1 MVWPTAEESG
11 LYNRPIVTP
20 SDHARALSHATVYIG
35 HRFLTPQ
42 GPPVVW
48 MEELHRNRGAPLD
61 PFMFIIPLAGMATG
75 IIISIGFFKTVRH
88 VIDRKLSRGDDG
100 HLREEIADLQS
111 RIEALESEHGRVDEL
126 EDRLEFAERLLI
138 RERESGAAVEER

>member
-1 MVWPTAEESG
+1 MRLS
-11 LYNRPIVTP
+11 NRPTVITP
-20 SDHARALSHATVYIG
+20 SDQTGALSHATVYIG
-35 HRFLTPQ
+35 NRFLTPH
-42 GPPVVW
+42 GPCVVW
-48 MEELHRNRGAPLD
+48 MEDLDRNGGAPLD
-61 PFMFIIPLAGMATG
+61 PFMFIVPLAGMATG

-100 HLREEIADLQS
+100 QLREEIADLQA

-138 RERESGAAVEER
+138 RGRESGAAAEER

>member
-1 MVWPTAEESG
+1 
-11 LYNRPIVTP
+11 
-20 SDHARALSHATVYIG
+20 
-35 HRFLTPQ
+35 
-42 GPPVVW
+42 

-100 HLREEIADLQS
+100 QLREEIADLQA

-138 RERESGAAVEER
+138 RGRESGAAAEER